1 MKYRF
6 YLYVDVMSQNNN
18 FPCVNETSLTSSDKL
33 NNSNDDCKSI
43 DDIAVVNDNGWAN
56 FDTNQN
62 SEVNH

>member
-6 YLYVDVMSQNNN
+6 CLYVDVMSQNNN
-18 FPCVNETSLTSSDKL
+18 FPCVNETSSTSSDKL

>member
-1 MKYRF
+1 
-6 YLYVDVMSQNNN
+6 MSQNNN
-18 FPCVNETSLTSSDKL
+18 FPCVNETSLTLSDKL